1 MKKTALYYK
10 NNKKARDKKK
20 KYDKAYNGLN
30 LQKIASRMRAR
41 RKLQSKGRVSPN
53 DGMDV
58 DHVDGNPMNN
68 KVGNLRVITK
78 SKNRAKK

>member
-30 LQKIASRMRAR
+30 LHKIASRMRAR
-41 RKLQSKGRVSPN
+41 RKLQGKGRVSPN

-68 KVGNLRVITK
+68 KIGNLRVITK